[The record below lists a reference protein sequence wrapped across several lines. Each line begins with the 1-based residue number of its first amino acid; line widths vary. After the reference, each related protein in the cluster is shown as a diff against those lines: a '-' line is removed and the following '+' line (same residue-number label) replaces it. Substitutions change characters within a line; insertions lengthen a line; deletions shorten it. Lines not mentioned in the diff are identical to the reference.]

1 MRLEDFDYDLPPEL
15 IAQHPLSRRSA
26 SRLLSLTGAGGRLRD
41 LQFQNIVDL
50 MNAGDVLVFNDTR
63 VIPARLYGRKATGG
77 RVEFLLEREL
87 DDHTMLA
94 LAGSNK
100 PLRAGHRITLENE
113 NGSVDATIVE
123 RRAEFIVLNFEGLR
137 VSEVLDRFGHVPLPP
152 YIHRAG
158 RGKDQ
163 VYGRDQD
170 RYQTIYSRKSGAVAA
185 PTAGLHFDE
194 PLMTSLRAR
203 GVRCVF
209 LTLHVGAG
217 TFQPIRESNP
227 LLHRM
232 HAERVYIPKSV
243 CETVLGARAGG
254 NRIVAVGTTSVR
266 ALETLAIAGTRGAFD
281 GDTELF
287 LYPGKK
293 FRIVDAMITNFH
305 LPRSSLLM
313 LVCAFAGTDNTLA
326 AYRHAVRCRYRF
338 YSYGD
343 AMFVTPQREAQ
354 SC

>member
-1 MRLEDFDYDLPPEL
+1 MHLEDFDYDLPPEL
-15 IAQHPLSRRSA
+15 IAQHPLPRRSA
-26 SRLLSLTGAGGRLRD
+26 SKLLSLGGDSGRLRD
-41 LQFQNIVDL
+41 LEFENIIDL
-50 MNAGDVLVFNDTR
+50 VHAGDVFVFNDTR
-63 VIPARLYGRKATGG
+63 VVPARLYGRKATGG

-87 DDHTMLA
+87 DDHTILA

-100 PLRAGHRITLENE
+100 PLRAGHRITLENK
-113 NGSVDATIVE
+113 NGSVDAKIVE
-123 RRAEFIVLNFEGLR
+123 RRAEFFVLNFENLR

-152 YIHRAG
+152 YIHRVG
-158 RGKDQ
+158 RDKDQ
-163 VYGRDQD
+163 HNGQDQD
-170 RYQTIYSRKSGAVAA
+170 RYQTVYSNKPGAVAA

-194 PLMTSLRAR
+194 PLITALRAR
-203 GVRCVF
+203 GARCVF

-227 LLHRM
+227 LLHRL
-232 HAERVYIPKSV
+232 HAERVFIPKSV

-266 ALETLAIAGTRGAFD
+266 ALETLAITGKRGAFE

>member
-1 MRLEDFDYDLPPEL
+1 
-15 IAQHPLSRRSA
+15 
-26 SRLLSLTGAGGRLRD
+26 
-41 LQFQNIVDL
+41 
-50 MNAGDVLVFNDTR
+50 
-63 VIPARLYGRKATGG
+63 
-77 RVEFLLEREL
+77 
-87 DDHTMLA
+87 
-94 LAGSNK
+94 
-100 PLRAGHRITLENE
+100 
-113 NGSVDATIVE
+113 
-123 RRAEFIVLNFEGLR
+123 
-137 VSEVLDRFGHVPLPP
+137 
-152 YIHRAG
+152 
-158 RGKDQ
+158 
-163 VYGRDQD
+163 
-170 RYQTIYSRKSGAVAA
+170 
-185 PTAGLHFDE
+185 
-194 PLMTSLRAR
+194 MTSLRAR

-232 HAERVYIPKSV
+232 HAERVYIPESG
-243 CETVLGARAGG
+243 CETVIGARAGG
-254 NRIVAVGTTSVR
+254 NRIIAVGTTSVR
-266 ALETLAIAGTRGAFD
+266 ALETLAITGKRGVFD

-343 AMFVTPQREAQ
+343 AMFVTPQRESQ